1 MVNRL
6 VVIGVNRFAI
16 KYSVVVVVIWNVTR
30 RAQNLLTVL
39 VPKCG
44 TIPGWH
50 NVGTCS
56 RPWCSICHGTSSF
69 STAMYV
75 QKLAPSDTYLTLG
88 VRQE

>member
-1 MVNRL
+1 MN
-6 VVIGVNRFAI
+6 GVNRFAI
-16 KYSVVVVVIWNVTR
+16 KYSVVVVIWNVTR

-39 VPKCG
+39 VSKCD
-44 TIPGWH
+44 TIPGWC
-50 NVGTCS
+50 NIGMFS

-75 QKLAPSDTYLTLG
+75 QKLAPSNTYLMLG